1 MAALEDVHLVSSN
14 VAQNYPYGSETEA
27 QRASAVEAAL
37 EAFEGLRA
45 RVAAESKAL
54 GEPADD
60 ERWWTWACPA
70 DEQGGRLHVAGYAA
84 ERHALYVVCDRCGRT
99 FLR

>member
-1 MAALEDVHLVSSN
+1 MSSN

-27 QRASAVEAAL
+27 ERASAVEGAL
-37 EAFEGLRA
+37 GAFDGLRA
-45 RVAAESKAL
+45 RIDAEAVPL
-54 GEPADD
+54 GQPEPD

-70 DEQGGRLHVAGYAA
+70 DDLGGRLHVAGYAG
-84 ERHALYVVCDRCGRT
+84 ERHAIYAVCDRCGRT